1 MGIRRE
7 INLLREC
14 QHPNI
19 TALYGVAQRDGAL
32 LLVMEF
38 VNRGEFYPLLKDKNI
53 KWPWP
58 KRVKAAHEVAS
69 ALALVHSKGLMH
81 RDIKSENL
89 LVAENWDVKL
99 CDFGFAR
106 SVLDN
111 RRQRYTVCGSAY

>member
-1 MGIRRE
+1 MI
-7 INLLREC
+7 ITHKKKLLLFYSSFFFIC
-14 QHPNI
+14 SQHPNI

-89 LVAENWDVKL
+89 LVAENW
-99 CDFGFAR
+99 
-106 SVLDN
+106 
-111 RRQRYTVCGSAY
+111 